1 MGDQRGTDMKRTADD
16 LNETIDDTID
26 VHAEFENAKKAVL
39 EAYANFMEAKKHLKA
54 AAFAAG
60 LEFRESGKEHLD
72 DAILKV
78 RERKNELRD
87 NTSEYIKDNPITSTS
102 IAFLGGVL
110 FSRMFGK

>member
-1 MGDQRGTDMKRTADD
+1 MKRAADVD
-16 LNETIDDTID
+16 ADEAINDTID
-26 VHAEFENAKKAVL
+26 VHEEFENAKKAVL

-60 LEFRESGKEHLD
+60 IEFRESGKEHLD
-72 DAILKV
+72 EAILKV

-87 NTSEYIKDNPITSTS
+87 DTSEYIKNNPITSTS
-102 IAFLGGVL
+102 LAFIGGVL

>member
-1 MGDQRGTDMKRTADD
+1 MKRAADND
-16 LNETIDDTID
+16 VEMDEAINGTID

-60 LEFRESGKEHLD
+60 IEFKESGKEHID
-72 DAILKV
+72 EAILKV
-78 RERKNELRD
+78 RERKDELRD
-87 NTSEYIKDNPITSTS
+87 STSEYIKENPITSTS
-102 IAFLGGVL
+102 LAFIGGVL